1 MLKYVFVKKIN
12 NNILSL
18 ILVVPMLVMLA
29 HDIIPHHHHNTHTS
43 ANFVNRTHDQIEA
56 TPLHCQGHGTTQ
68 QLAHSHQENE
78 DSCCTFVNL
87 RFFKDFKFQ
96 VILTHIILD
105 MIQMG
110 EDTPIKHYVSNCS
123 LIPEPNRES
132 SGLRG
137 PPQV

>member
-1 MLKYVFVKKIN
+1 MKKIN

-43 ANFVNRTHDQIEA
+43 ANFVNLAHNHIEA
-56 TPLHCQGHGTTQ
+56 TSVNCHGHGTTQ

-78 DSCCTFVNL
+78 SSCCSFVNL

-105 MIQMG
+105 MLKLR
-110 EDTPIKHYVSNCS
+110 EDSPIKHYVSNFS
-123 LIPEPNRES
+123 LIPEPYRES